1 MQLSPRSCR
10 RSSQPEISGF
20 RAQGVVAELLVGCGS
35 MDLSPKLLNRLASL
49 GQALDKRQQLQVFD
63 GGLVGFDCETES
75 EVIANVAQGEAQRS
89 PARSRAGQ
97 RATPPSWRRTSGS
110 GHHLGSEA
118 QQGVVGTEL
127 RILAQ
132 HYEALAFED
141 QNGLWAVVSSNP
153 LGSGG
158 PQIHFLIGVINDRR
172 VLPRAW
178 AFERLGVRAR
188 AMALKHTNFPDAS
201 VCAFVSED
209 RAWSPSD
216 GLVAYADHLTIWA
229 VKQLHRQ
236 IIGWWPGPQFGLG
249 SLYRKLEFQP
259 QEWCGCLSGRRYSD
273 CHQAIDFLASDA
285 PARAEF
291 RAAFGCEYSDRETP
305 NAVLEAAKTRWKR
318 MPTLRQVFSL
328 RPAKIEFS

>member
-1 MQLSPRSCR
+1 ML
-10 RSSQPEISGF
+10 
-20 RAQGVVAELLVGCGS
+20 AGCGS
-35 MDLSPKLLNRLASL
+35 MDLSPKLLNRLAAL
-49 GQALDKRQQLQVFD
+49 GQALDKQQQLRVFD

-89 PARSRAGQ
+89 QARSRAGQ
-97 RATPPSWRRTSGS
+97 RATPPSWRRTPGS
-110 GHHLGSEA
+110 GHHFGSEA
-118 QQGVVGTEL
+118 HERAFGTEL

-141 QNGLWAVVSSNP
+141 QHGLWAVVSSNP

-158 PQIHFLIGVINDRR
+158 PQIYFLIGAIDDRR
-172 VLPRAW
+172 VLPRGW
-178 AFERLGVRAR
+178 AFERLGHHAR
-188 AMALKHTNFPDAS
+188 AMELKHTNFPDAS
-201 VCAFVSED
+201 VCAFVPED

-259 QEWCGCLSGRRYSD
+259 QEWCGCLSGKRYSD
-273 CHQAIDFLASDA
+273 CHQASDLVA
-285 PARAEF
+285 NDTPARAEF
-291 RAAFGCEYSDRETP
+291 RAAFNCEYSDRRIP
-305 NAVLEAAKTRWKR
+305 PAVLEAAKSRWKR
-318 MPTLRQVFSL
+318 LPTLQQIFLL
-328 RPAKIEFS
+328 RPAKIEFP